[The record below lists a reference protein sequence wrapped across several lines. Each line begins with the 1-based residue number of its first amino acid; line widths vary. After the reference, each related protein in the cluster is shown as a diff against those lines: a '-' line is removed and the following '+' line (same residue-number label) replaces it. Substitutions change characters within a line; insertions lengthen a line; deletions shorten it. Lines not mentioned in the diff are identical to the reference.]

1 MTFWDEAL
9 ALAHLAEG
17 SLVPALMVFLRIG
30 AALALLP
37 AFGEQVV
44 PARIRLAL
52 AVAFTTVVFPWIA
65 PEVPPDLPLTSAA
78 AEVVVGLT
86 LGAGLRLLV
95 LALQF
100 AGSIAAQSAS
110 LAQLFA
116 TAGAEPQPAIATLFT
131 VAALALAAE
140 AGLHLR
146 AVELFLISYDL
157 FPPGGWPAGANM
169 ADWGLAQVGR
179 ATALAFSLAAPFVV
193 AALLWNLALGVMNRA
208 MPMLPVSFLGAPALS
223 LAALAVLAAVAVSV
237 LIVWHGVLEQTL
249 AAPMSLP

>member
-1 MTFWDEAL
+1 MTLWEEAL
-9 ALAHLAEG
+9 VFARLAEQSVG
-17 SLVPALMVFLRIG
+17 PALMVFLRVG

-37 AFGEQVV
+37 TFGEQVV
-44 PARIRLAL
+44 PARVRLAL
-52 AVAFTTVVFPWIA
+52 AVAFSAVVFPWVA
-65 PEVPPDLPLTSAA
+65 PEVPANLPLTAAA
-78 AEVVVGLT
+78 AEVMVGLL
-86 LGAGLRLLV
+86 LGAGLRFLV

-131 VAALALAAE
+131 VTALALAAE

-157 FPPGGWPAGANM
+157 FPPGGWPAGAET
-169 ADWGLAQVGR
+169 AEWGVAQIGR

-193 AALLWNLALGVMNRA
+193 AALVWNLALGVMNRA

-237 LIVWHGVLEQTL
+237 LTVWQAVLDQAL
-249 AAPMSLP
+249 SAPMALP